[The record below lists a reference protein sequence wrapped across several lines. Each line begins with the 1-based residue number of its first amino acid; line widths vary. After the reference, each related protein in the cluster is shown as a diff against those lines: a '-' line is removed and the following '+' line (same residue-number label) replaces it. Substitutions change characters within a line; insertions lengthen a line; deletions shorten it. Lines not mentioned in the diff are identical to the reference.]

1 MKIGFCVN
9 FCYICVYIEEV
20 IRKKPRTA
28 TLTTSNIN
36 FKEEINIIN
45 WKVRIKNKN
54 FWIALIPAVL
64 LLVQVIAAVFGY
76 TLDLGELGDKLL
88 AVVNAL
94 FAVLTIL
101 GIVTDPTTAGIGD
114 SKQALTYETPK
125 KEDAV

>member
-1 MKIGFCVN
+1 M
-9 FCYICVYIEEV
+9 
-20 IRKKPRTA
+20 
-28 TLTTSNIN
+28 
-36 FKEEINIIN
+36 IN

-94 FAVLTIL
+94 FAVLTII

-114 SKQALTYETPK
+114 SKQALTYEIPK
-125 KEDAV
+125 KEDAA